1 MRFSSTVTLAVAAAA
16 AALPAF
22 AAPVENL
29 EARGRRGHKFGKA
42 LGHANNAIGIAN
54 GVAGIAGS
62 LGA

>member
-22 AAPVENL
+22 AAPVEDL
-29 EARGRRGHKFGKA
+29 VARGRRGQRFGNA

-54 GVAGIAGS
+54 GVAGA